1 MSFFPVDCC
10 GHAVLDCVWLVGQWS
25 NTLSKRESVQRKE
38 RTPGR
43 NLVVATEPE
52 DLWSS
57 LLL

>member
-1 MSFFPVDCC
+1 MDY
-10 GHAVLDCVWLVGQWS
+10 VWLVGQWS

-43 NLVVATEPE
+43 NLVASTEPE
-52 DLWSS
+52 DFQSD